1 MFLIVTTQP
10 LNDGTKGFRFNAFGL
25 KGMIRKR
32 KNLSRGYG
40 IHKGKAMTALHVGKV
55 TVYLENKRN
64 KHSVRQFTR
73 HFAG

>member
-10 LNDGTKGFRFNAFGL
+10 LNDGTKGFRFNAFGV
-25 KGMIRKR
+25 KGMLRKR

-40 IHKGKAMTALHVGKV
+40 INKGKAMTALHIGKV
-55 TVYLENKRN
+55 TVYVENKGN
-64 KHSVRQFTR
+64 KYSVRQFR